1 MHRLSEDIS
10 SRKLEALVAYL
21 ECKTLNA
28 AADSLNTSAVSVHRA
43 LHSLEDSVRCSLFR
57 HEGRGLVPTEAAH
70 TLAGV
75 ARDVL
80 DRLDRGIEATR
91 IAAGYASDRLK
102 IGSLYS
108 LTSHVLPELI
118 KSMNQ
123 RRPNLQCE
131 LILGKSRHELLPR
144 LKQGQIDAVFA
155 EILPSDPD
163 LVCLPM
169 LEDDSYFA
177 APLGSPLAARETIM
191 LAEHVGEKVVTLAE
205 GPFSAVQLA
214 ERFRDFHPSV
224 VMEVQDIFTQ
234 MNLVASGVASAV
246 VPGRIRPMYQHL
258 VRFIPFAESE
268 GARQTI
274 GLSVMKARER
284 DPNLLAL
291 SSVARIFVRDR
302 ERGVP
307 RA

>member
-1 MHRLSEDIS
+1 MHRLNEDIS

-21 ECKTLNA
+21 DHKTLNA
-28 AADSLNTSAVSVHRA
+28 AADALNTSAVSVHRA

-80 DRLDRGIEATR
+80 GRLDRGIEATR

-155 EILPSDPD
+155 EILPGDSD
-163 LVCLPM
+163 LVSLPM
-169 LEDDSYFA
+169 FEDESYFA
-177 APLGSPLAARETIM
+177 APLSSPLAAHETIV
-191 LAEHVGEKVVTLAE
+191 LSEHVGEKLVTLAE
-205 GPFSAVQLA
+205 GPFSAVHLA
-214 ERFRDFHPSV
+214 ERFKDFHPCV
-224 VMEVQDIFTQ
+224 IMEVQDIFTQ
-234 MNLVASGVASAV
+234 MNLVSSGVACAV

-268 GARQTI
+268 GASQTI

-291 SSVARIFVRDR
+291 SSVARIFVRER
-302 ERGVP
+302 ESRAP
-307 RA
+307 RI